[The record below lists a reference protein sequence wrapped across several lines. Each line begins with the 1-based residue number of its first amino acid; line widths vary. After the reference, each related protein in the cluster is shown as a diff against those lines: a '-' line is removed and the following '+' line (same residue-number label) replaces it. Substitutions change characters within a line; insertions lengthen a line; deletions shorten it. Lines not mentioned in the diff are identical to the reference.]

1 MPDNPNPT
9 PGLAVPP
16 GGHPLIDRYRDGYR
30 VAGAA
35 VSFGTVIK
43 AFGWVV
49 GMLTLIAGVLAG
61 ANAYGPGKL
70 VFAFGGFFSAAL
82 VVLSFYVTGTVV
94 AAIGQILRAS
104 LDHAVHTSPF
114 LSNEQKAEAM
124 N

>member
-1 MPDNPNPT
+1 MPDDPDFE

-35 VSFGTVIK
+35 IGFGTIIK

-49 GMLTLIAGVLAG
+49 GVLTLISGVLASL
-61 ANAYGPGKL
+61 NAYGPGKF
-70 VFAFGGFFSAAL
+70 VFAFGGFFAAVF
-82 VVLSFYVTGTVV
+82 VVLAFYVIGTVV
-94 AAIGQILRAS
+94 AAVGQTLRAS
-104 LDHAVHTSPF
+104 LDTAVHTSPF
-114 LSNEQKAEAM
+114 LSNEQKALSM